1 METLFS
7 EASVRSLPAEPAPLA
22 ALPRSVAEVVPS
34 PYMMAV
40 GGPVYQPPY
49 ETPLE
54 DEMAWHLV
62 KYLARLVNLE
72 SQVRVVTPCGP
83 FWVDFV
89 LERQGRRIALEIS
102 PLEDQE
108 DPQQQRFRDA
118 LVVGSGQFDVLYR
131 LRGHDVFHRL
141 EDVLYLLA
149 KAHPQYFTDRAQVN
163 LERLASDEARKA
175 ALPERGMTVSVT
187 YRTASTDPSRQ
198 PLQITRLRLKCA
210 TDWVRDHDRALADY
224 GSTVPL
230 ALSA

>member
-1 METLFS
+1 METLLL
-7 EASVRSLPAEPAPLA
+7 EAPVLPAAPALPNVTEM
-22 ALPRSVAEVVPS
+22 PRSVADVVPP

-62 KYLARLVNLE
+62 KYLARPVSLT

-102 PLEDQE
+102 PLEDP
-108 DPQQQRFRDA
+108 DDLQQQQFRDA

-131 LRGHDVFHRL
+131 LRGHDVFHHL

-149 KAHPQYFTDRAQVN
+149 KAHPAYFTDRAQIN
-163 LERLASDEARKA
+163 LERLASAEARRA
-175 ALPERGMTVSVT
+175 TLPERGTLVSVT
-187 YRTASTDPSRQ
+187 YRTAATDPTRQ
-198 PLQITRLRLKCA
+198 PLQITRLRLRYA
-210 TDWVRDHDRALADY
+210 TDWVRDHDRALAEY